1 MKKKRT
7 WYSDLLIIGIWLLFA
22 YPLINLF
29 QIYGAAAAL
38 IIIVLYFIIRWLQNK
53 GLTPKD
59 ED

>member
-29 QIYGAAAAL
+29 QVYGAVAAL
-38 IIIVLYFIIRWLQNK
+38 IIIVLYFIIIWLQKK
-53 GLTPKD
+53 GLAPKD
-59 ED
+59 DD

>member
-22 YPLINLF
+22 YPLIVLF

-38 IIIVLYFIIRWLQNK
+38 IIIVLYFGIRWLQNK
-53 GLTPKD
+53 GLAPKD
-59 ED
+59 EN

>member
-53 GLTPKD
+53 GLAPKD